1 MKIVFVEDIVNS
13 RFYELLLTNKDM
25 ARASSIWNKPDKII
39 VDLSHTKLFDK
50 RRLWSDLS
58 SDHFKFLICGSFPT
72 LSRLTTDE
80 ITNQAIPEVDSFQ
93 LLASLLIYYLEIKS
107 EFKIRSL
114 TIRRIRS
121 DYLDF
126 DITGSSSLEL
136 KNITSKPGL
145 KIIVDNTKSDDKKS

>member
-1 MKIVFVEDIVNS
+1 MKIVFVEDIVDS
-13 RFYELLLTNKDM
+13 RFYEFLLTNKDM
-25 ARASSIWNKPDKII
+25 ARASSVWNKPDKII

-50 RRLWSDLS
+50 KRLWSDLT
-58 SDHFKFLICGSFPT
+58 SDHFKFLICGSFPSLKT
-72 LSRLTTDE
+72 LSSDD
-80 ITNQAIPEVDSFQ
+80 ITNSSIPAVDSFHFIT
-93 LLASLLIYYLEIKS
+93 SLLIYYLEIKS

-114 TIRRIRS
+114 AIRRIRS

-145 KIIVDNTKSDDKKS
+145 KIIVDNTKSDNKES